1 MSYIY
6 SLISKDPDLVL
17 SEYTAYVGNF
27 MQLLRVILQ
36 KKKKNEIKTE
46 IEYDNYKITFFSED
60 NITFLLLS
68 EGVSS
73 KAAFAFLND
82 VKLKMYQLFTYEAI
96 MEFSAYQMSS
106 FNSELQKIMEYYSSH
121 PSLTLFGDLLE
132 GNDSGFQNKSN
143 IDSYIDKDQKV
154 QLVISKKED
163 NPLGK
168 NNMLDGS
175 SITALNIEAV
185 SNEIKKDDE
194 QSQIKSRSKGYMILA
209 GGLTSLLVFFYCI
222 I

>member
-17 SEYTAYVGNF
+17 SEYTTYVGNF

-106 FNSELQKIMEYYSSH
+106 FNTELQKIMQYYGSH

-163 NPLGK
+163 N
-168 NNMLDGS
+168 
-175 SITALNIEAV
+175 T
-185 SNEIKKDDE
+185 
-194 QSQIKSRSKGYMILA
+194 
-209 GGLTSLLVFFYCI
+209 
-222 I
+222 

>member
-106 FNSELQKIMEYYSSH
+106 FNTELQKIMEYYSSH

-209 GGLTSLLVFFYCI
+209 GGLTSLLVVFYCI

>member
-6 SLISKDPDLVL
+6 CLISKDPDLVL
-17 SEYTAYVGNF
+17 SEYTGYVGNF
-27 MQLLRVILQ
+27 MQMLRVILQ
-36 KKKKNEIKTE
+36 KKKKNEVRSE

-60 NITFLLLS
+60 SITFLLLS

-82 VKLKMYQLFTYEAI
+82 VKLKMYQLFTYETI
-96 MEFSAYQMSS
+96 INFSAYQMSS
-106 FNSELQKIMEYYSSH
+106 FNNELKKIMEYYSSH
-121 PSLTLFGDLLE
+121 PSLTLFGNLVE
-132 GNDSGFQNKSN
+132 GNDSGFQSKSN
-143 IDSYIDKDQKV
+143 IDSYIEKGKKV
-154 QLVISKKED
+154 KLVISKKED
-163 NPLGK
+163 NALGK
-168 NNMLDGS
+168 NNMVDGT

-194 QSQIKSRSKGYMILA
+194 QSQIKTRSKGYMLLA
-209 GGLTSLLVFFYCI
+209 GGLTSLLVLFYCI

>member
-82 VKLKMYQLFTYEAI
+82 IKLKMYQLFTYEAI

-106 FNSELQKIMEYYSSH
+106 FNTELQKIMEYYSSH

-194 QSQIKSRSKGYMILA
+194 QAQIKTRSKGYMILA
-209 GGLTSLLVFFYCI
+209 GGLTSLLVVFYCI

>member
-106 FNSELQKIMEYYSSH
+106 FNTELQKIMQYYGSH

>member
-36 KKKKNEIKTE
+36 KMKKNEIKTE

-82 VKLKMYQLFTYEAI
+82 IKLKMYQLFTYEAI

-106 FNSELQKIMEYYSSH
+106 FNTELQKIMEYYSSH

-194 QSQIKSRSKGYMILA
+194 QAQIKTRSKVYMILA
-209 GGLTSLLVFFYCI
+209 GGLTSLLVVFYCI

>member
-17 SEYTAYVGNF
+17 SEYTTYVGNF

-106 FNSELQKIMEYYSSH
+106 FNTELQKIMEYYGSH

-163 NPLGK
+163 NLLGK

>member
-1 MSYIY
+1 
-6 SLISKDPDLVL
+6 
-17 SEYTAYVGNF
+17 
-27 MQLLRVILQ
+27 
-36 KKKKNEIKTE
+36 
-46 IEYDNYKITFFSED
+46 
-60 NITFLLLS
+60 
-68 EGVSS
+68 
-73 KAAFAFLND
+73 
-82 VKLKMYQLFTYEAI
+82 

-106 FNSELQKIMEYYSSH
+106 FNTELQKIMQYYGSH

-209 GGLTSLLVFFYCI
+209 GGLTSLLVVFYCI

>member
-17 SEYTAYVGNF
+17 SEYTTYVGNF

-106 FNSELQKIMEYYSSH
+106 FNTELQKIMQYYGSH

>member
-209 GGLTSLLVFFYCI
+209 GGLTSLLVVFYCI